1 MEKDS
6 FGETFIS
13 FPLIGKKEN
22 STYYKTFYSG
32 NPHNKSKT
40 RNKHQNSSNP
50 KIGRT
55 SSKII
60 IERNRAVSSF
70 GKYASQLQ
78 NNKYSKNK
86 RKKLTS
92 LMKNKNSFSSCETDD
107 TFFALS
113 EIKMMDKKIEKRIN
127 KGLIWKE
134 KLESIYDICT
144 SQNKKDIDKVREL
157 IRGTDEEDKNFD
169 LREEID
175 KKKYFPIEK
184 VETINEAKKIM
195 NNFKNAMINEKKAYE
210 TFYNKN
216 RIDLHTFVIQ
226 NRDICKKNF
235 VIDLLRNESNKIKT
249 KEKEIIKALE
259 DANRIFVR
267 DEEAFDNFT
276 LNKKRQFRETD
287 FHLDEAIR
295 NNKLLMEQIKKYNS
309 EVHGTESEI
318 ERNIKGIILYKNYA
332 DFIHKLLGKEKIN
345 VDIKII
351 KNNLQNK
358 EKDLI
363 HLVKNVIKQFKFL
376 LNSNEIPVKTEEIN
390 NPDLLTG
397 LFFSLE
403 GSIIQQMSVRD
414 EIMKEKFKQKIEYDS
429 QILSLQKKIEE
440 DEKNLNVITK
450 ELELE
455 KVGYIKYNYQDM
467 IDEAYNLICEI
478 YEEFNYSP
486 INVKGSKKPTEQVI
500 NNTFAIIHKMEEDL
514 NVLFNEM
521 EKIQGDEKNPD
532 ELFRKIVEK
541 IKLKNKAKKHQE
553 GREALQKIEDEKNLK
568 YLQRMN
574 RYKIRGPIVYPPPW
588 VLKKKKGSEIK
599 NNKEEENEEEMLYYN

>member
-6 FGETFIS
+6 FGETFLS
-13 FPLIGKKEN
+13 FPLIGNKEN

-32 NPHNKSKT
+32 NPSKKQQNITNQKTGHN
-40 RNKHQNSSNP
+40 
-50 KIGRT
+50 
-55 SSKII
+55 SSKIL
-60 IERNRAVSSF
+60 IERNRGLSSF
-70 GKYASQLQ
+70 GKYASQLP
-78 NNKYSKNK
+78 NKNK
-86 RKKLTS
+86 RKKLNS
-92 LMKNKNSFSSCETDD
+92 LVKYKSNYSSAETDD

-113 EIKMMDKKIEKRIN
+113 EVKLMDKKIEKRIN

-134 KLESIYDICT
+134 KLNNIYDICT
-144 SQNKKDIDKVREL
+144 FQNKKDIEKVRASVR
-157 IRGTDEEDKNFD
+157 ISGAGEDFD
-169 LREEID
+169 LKAEID
-175 KKKYFPIEK
+175 RKKYFPVEK
-184 VETINEAKKIM
+184 VDVINDAKEIM
-195 NNFKNAMINEKKAYE
+195 KNMKKAMINEKKAYE

-216 RIDLHTFVIQ
+216 RVDLHTFVIQ

-249 KEKEIIKALE
+249 KEKEIKKALE
-259 DANRIFVR
+259 DANRIFIR

-287 FHLDEAIR
+287 LHLDEAIR
-295 NNKLLMEQIKKYNS
+295 NNKLLMEQIKKCNS

-345 VDIKII
+345 VDVKII

-363 HLVKNVIKQFKFL
+363 HLVKYVIKQFKFL
-376 LNSNEIPVKTEEIN
+376 LNSKEIPVKTEEIN
-390 NPDLLTG
+390 NPDLLTA

-403 GSIIQQMSVRD
+403 GSIIQQMSLRD
-414 EIMKEKFKQKIEYDS
+414 EIMKEKFKQKLDFDS

-440 DEKNLNVITK
+440 DESNLEVLYK
-450 ELELE
+450 ELEIE
-455 KVGYIKYNYQDM
+455 KNGYTNYNYQEQ
-467 IDEAYNLICEI
+467 IDEANSLI
-478 YEEFNYSP
+478 YE
-486 INVKGSKKPTEQVI
+486 INDELTCTPLNIKGMKKPTEI
-500 NNTFAIIHKMEEDL
+500 IIKNTFEIIQKMEQDL
-514 NVLFNEM
+514 NVLFDEM

-553 GREALQKIEDEKNLK
+553 GREAMQKLEEEKNLK

-574 RYKIRGPIVYPPPW
+574 RYKLRGPIVYPPPW
-588 VLKKKKGSEIK
+588 VLKRKKGIEEKIS
-599 NNKEEENEEEMLYYN
+599 KEEENDEEMLYYNQ